1 MGGRKKF
8 PLLIEDFGNITQ
20 NFNFVASR
28 EEFVRVN
35 NEACKFLK
43 DHNSDFIIIKKT
55 NLLLEE
61 IGLKILDFNQDLKKK
76 IRVEVSVQISPRM
89 NNSVYL
95 VVRDNGKFLDLTTE
109 DNSDTSSDSYMLA
122 SYLSTV
128 QDKSYVKTIGFN
140 RSHYKI

>member
-1 MGGRKKF
+1 MGGRKRF
-8 PLLIEDFGNITQ
+8 PLLIEDFDNITQ

-28 EEFVRVN
+28 DEFVRVN

-43 DHNSDFIIIKKT
+43 DNNSDFMIIKKT

-76 IRVEVSVQISPRM
+76 VLVEVSVQINPKK
-89 NNSVYL
+89 NNRAYL
-95 VVRDNGKFLDLTTE
+95 VVRDNGKFLDLTNE
-109 DNSDTSSDSYMLA
+109 DNEVTSLNSFMLS

-140 RSHYKI
+140 RSHYEI

>member
-1 MGGRKKF
+1 MGGKKRF
-8 PLLIEDFGNITQ
+8 PLLIEEFGNITQ
-20 NFNFVASR
+20 NFNFVASH

-35 NEACKFLK
+35 NEVCKFLK
-43 DHNSDFIIIKKT
+43 DNNSDFIIIKKT

-61 IGLKILDFNQDLKKK
+61 IGLKILDFNQDLKKR
-76 IRVEVSVQISPRM
+76 ILVEVSVQITPHI
-89 NNSVYL
+89 NNDAYL
-95 VVRDNGKFLDLTTE
+95 VVRDNGKFLDLTNE
-109 DNSDTSSDSYMLA
+109 DNEVTSLNSYMLS

>member
-20 NFNFVASR
+20 NFNFIASR

-35 NEACKFLK
+35 NEVCKFLK
-43 DHNSDFIIIKKT
+43 DNNSDFIIIKKT

-61 IGLKILDFNQDLKKK
+61 IGLKILDFNRDLNRK
-76 IRVEVSVQISPRM
+76 IRVEVSVQITPGK
-89 NNSVYL
+89 NNDAYL
-95 VVRDNGKFLDLTTE
+95 VVRDNGKFLDLTNE
-109 DNSDTSSDSYMLA
+109 DNEVTSLNSYMLS

>member
-1 MGGRKKF
+1 MGGRKRF
-8 PLLIEDFGNITQ
+8 PLLIEDFDNITQ

-28 EEFVRVN
+28 DEFVRVN
-35 NEACKFLK
+35 NEVCKFLK
-43 DHNSDFIIIKKT
+43 DNNSDFMIIKKT

-76 IRVEVSVQISPRM
+76 VLVEVSVQINPKK
-89 NNSVYL
+89 NNSAYL
-95 VVRDNGKFLDLTTE
+95 VVRDNGKFLDLTNE
-109 DNSDTSSDSYMLA
+109 DNEVTSLNSYMLS

-140 RSHYKI
+140 RSHYEI